1 MQFLLHRTGWANY
14 PLLTT
19 RDHSLCC
26 LTEVVGDFGFTCS
39 GLSILW
45 RLLLCFQKCNTN
57 SGCRFCIMATVLA
70 SSLSEEITEH
80 MEGWAAAKMVLKKA
94 L

>member
-1 MQFLLHRTGWANY
+1 
-14 PLLTT
+14 
-19 RDHSLCC
+19 
-26 LTEVVGDFGFTCS
+26 
-39 GLSILW
+39 
-45 RLLLCFQKCNTN
+45 
-57 SGCRFCIMATVLA
+57 MATVLA